1 MDVRP
6 TQQPLSAAE
15 VDSARTAQMHEVARD
30 LEAAFLTQMLT
41 IAGVGKSPAGFD
53 GGAGETHFSSFL
65 VTEYADRIASSGGL
79 GLAEHIFQSMISAE
93 GNS

>member
-1 MDVRP
+1 MDIRP
-6 TQQPLSAAE
+6 TQMAPSAIDADE
-15 VDSARTAQMHEVARD
+15 TRNARIKEVARD

-65 VTEYADRIASSGGL
+65 VSEYATRIADSGGL
-79 GLAEHIFQSMISAE
+79 GLAEHIFQSMVSAE
-93 GNS
+93 EHS